1 MVPAIP
7 QIYDADNVVNSDS
20 KCMQI
25 VICENT
31 CSLFLNKIGSTTRI
45 NVVK

>member
-7 QIYDADNVVNSDS
+7 QIYDADDVNSDS

-25 VICENT
+25 VTRENT